1 MKIVDIRGRVFRYI
15 SKQVRDSDG
24 RTRPGDPHDA
34 RQALL
39 TITADDGSEG
49 HSLSPIEVVRPHLVN
64 GFVRRVLIGQDPFD
78 RERIWQD
85 MNFDY
90 IDANLVERT

>member
-1 MKIVDIRGRVFRYI
+1 MKIVDIRGRVFRYT

-24 RTRPGDPHDA
+24 QTHPGDPHDA

-39 TITADDGSEG
+39 TIIADGGSEG
-49 HSLSPIEVVRPHLVN
+49 HSLSPTEVVRPHLVN
-64 GFVRRVLIGQDPFD
+64 DSLRRMLIGQDPFG

-90 IDANLVERT
+90 IGASLV

>member
-24 RTRPGDPHDA
+24 RTRPGGPHDS

-39 TITADDGSEG
+39 TVIADDGSEG
-49 HSLSPIEVVRPHLVN
+49 PCLSPTEVMPPHLVN
-64 GFVRRVLIGQDPFD
+64 GFVRHVRIGQDPFD
-78 RERIWQD
+78 RARIWQD
-85 MNFDY
+85 MNFDH
-90 IDANLVERT
+90 IDASLV